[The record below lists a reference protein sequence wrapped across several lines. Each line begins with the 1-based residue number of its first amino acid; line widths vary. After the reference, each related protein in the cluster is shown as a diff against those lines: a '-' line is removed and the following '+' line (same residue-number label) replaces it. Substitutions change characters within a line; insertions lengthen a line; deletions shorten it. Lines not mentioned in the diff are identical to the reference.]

1 MYENLL
7 MDWVRETVDQLRVIV
22 QTLRKAV
29 FFFNIKVLKTASKYA
44 NTVQGSIKSIAKQK
58 TAVTAY
64 IYSNSFC
71 SSLFMPLNVKARN
84 ICDP

>member
-1 MYENLL
+1 M
-7 MDWVRETVDQLRVIV
+7 
-22 QTLRKAV
+22 
-29 FFFNIKVLKTASKYA
+29 KTASTYA